1 MYLKGRKFEWLF
13 IFIFFHSVDNEIIV
27 SFKFFQ
33 RKIIH
38 LYIYVW
44 NFTRNPVETPKEMS
58 NFHLLEGRQI
68 WMTFY
73 FYFFHSV
80 ENEKIVSFKFFQR
93 KITHSFVLVWNFKR
107 NLVETPN
114 EMPHFRVLEGLQIWM
129 TFYFNFFHSVDNEI
143 IVEVSSSIGR
153 KLYIRT
159 YSVEIQNET
168 PLKPQMKYC
177 IFMYLKGRKF
187 EWLFFFFQS
196 LDNEIIVSFKFFRKK
211 ITHSFVLGWNF
222 NRNPVETLKEMSH
235 FHLLEGQQIWM
246 TFYIYLF
253 RGVDNEIIVSFK
265 FFRLKVLHSYLVEI
279 SNETSLK
286 PQMKCRNFMFLI
298 GRKVEW
304 LFFFLFFFIV

>member
-1 MYLKGRKFEWLF
+1 
-13 IFIFFHSVDNEIIV
+13 
-27 SFKFFQ
+27 
-33 RKIIH
+33 
-38 LYIYVW
+38 
-44 NFTRNPVETPKEMS
+44 MS
-58 NFHLLEGRQI
+58 HFHLLEGRQI

-73 FYFFHSV
+73 FYFFQSV
-80 ENEKIVSFKFFQR
+80 ENEKIVSFKFFR
-93 KITHSFVLVWNFKR
+93 PKITHSFVLGWNFKR
-107 NLVETPN
+107 NLRWNPKWN
-114 EMPHFRVLEGLQIWM
+114 AALSRFGRPQIWM

-159 YSVEIQNET
+159 NSVEIQNET

-187 EWLFFFFQS
+187 EWLFIYFFFQS
-196 LDNEIIVSFKFFRKK
+196 LDNEIIVSFKFFRPK

-246 TFYIYLF
+246 TFYFYFF

-265 FFRLKVLHSYLVEI
+265 FFRLKIIHSYILGW
-279 SNETSLK
+279 NFKTK
-286 PQMKCRNFMFLI
+286 PRWNPKWNIAFSCTWRAANLNDY
-298 GRKVEW
+298 
-304 LFFFLFFFIV
+304 FLFNFFHSVDNEIIVSFKFFRLKIIHSYILGWNFKRNPVETPNEMLQFHVLEGPQS